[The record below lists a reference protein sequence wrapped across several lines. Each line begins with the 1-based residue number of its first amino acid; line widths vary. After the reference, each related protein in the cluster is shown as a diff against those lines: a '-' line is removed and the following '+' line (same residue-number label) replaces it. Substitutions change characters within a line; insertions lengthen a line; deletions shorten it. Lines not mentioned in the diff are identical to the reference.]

1 MNIEKLC
8 KIVNE
13 IPPLYIDRTGFLTIL
28 HPATQDK
35 KPKNIPEQS
44 KKNNRER
51 TTKGRKIEN

>member
-44 KKNNRER
+44 KK
-51 TTKGRKIEN
+51 TIENAQQKAEK